1 MSFSL
6 LLGGARSGKSSLAVR
21 MAQAAAAP
29 VTFVATAEA
38 GDEEMAARIAAHQA
52 ERQAS
57 WTTLEDPY
65 LERVA
70 ALDPSEFLIVDCL
83 TLWLSNV
90 LERPADAIQDDA
102 VRLAAFL
109 SARPGQGVVVSNE
122 VGWGIVPFDAATRR
136 YRDLLG
142 RVNAAFAAS
151 ATRCLLVVAGKTLE
165 LESPDV

>member
-1 MSFSL
+1 M
-6 LLGGARSGKSSLAVR
+6 
-21 MAQAAAAP
+21 
-29 VTFVATAEA
+29 TFVATAEA

-70 ALDPSEFLIVDCL
+70 ALDASEFLIVDCL

-151 ATRCLLVVAGKTLE
+151 ASRCLLVVAGRTLE
-165 LESPDV
+165 LKSPDV

>member
-1 MSFSL
+1 M
-6 LLGGARSGKSSLAVR
+6 
-21 MAQAAAAP
+21 
-29 VTFVATAEA
+29 TFVATAEA

>member
-38 GDEEMAARIAAHQA
+38 SDEEMAARIAAHQA

-70 ALDPSEFLIVDCL
+70 ALDASEFLIVDCL

-151 ATRCLLVVAGKTLE
+151 ASRCLLVVAGRTLE
-165 LESPDV
+165 LKSPDV

>member
-1 MSFSL
+1 LSFSL